1 MPLIVNGVQE
11 IVAGEVK
18 HLLGSQERA
27 YQLEE
32 SDESVGNCVK
42 PMVLCKLKDQLRHGN
57 PCNGCRNGFSQ
68 SFKSESYMKYR
79 WELFLELLVKCGEI
93 LRAHLPKR
101 LLYNVL
107 LNNLLK
113 LGTSECVPCLARPKR
128 RQERVSLCAFRRSFE
143 GSLRKFCGAAG
154 HVSLADE

>member
-1 MPLIVNGVQE
+1 MKSGISLAARRGRTSSRRVMRVSAIAPSPWFCVNSR
-11 IVAGEVK
+11 I
-18 HLLGSQERA
+18 
-27 YQLEE
+27 
-32 SDESVGNCVK
+32 N
-42 PMVLCKLKDQLRHGN
+42 LRHGN

-68 SFKSESYMKYR
+68 SFKSELYMKYR
-79 WELFLELLVKCGEI
+79 WELFLELQIKCGEI